1 MLTTLASFAGAAQ
14 ASAAT
19 DTFAYTGGSQ
29 LWTVPS
35 GVISATFDL
44 YGAAGGT
51 SQYGTGGLGG
61 RATATLAVTPG
72 DSIQIEV
79 GQNGQTQLT
88 YDNVYNG
95 GAGGLVAGGGATDV
109 RIGGSTLNDRV
120 LVAGGGGGAGGGCT
134 NGGPTPNGGTG
145 GGLTGGSSAN
155 SCRGVPTT
163 GGTQTEGGQN
173 IGNGGATRGSPGGF
187 GYGAP
192 GLPSATMP
200 EAREAGGGGGGW
212 YGGGGGFEGSGGG
225 GGSGHGP
232 AGTVFENGVRAG
244 NGLATVT
251 YTLPHAL
258 DVSATGNGYVD
269 SSPAGID
276 CGSGAH
282 TTCATDVPHAT
293 DVTLTAHPDTG
304 WDFTG
309 WSGGSCSGSASTC
322 TVTMDQARTVD
333 ATFALQM
340 PVLSV
345 VPSGTGSGK
354 VTSSPGGID
363 CGLDC
368 GEAFAYGTPVTLT
381 AAPDPGTDFTG
392 WSGGGCT
399 GPSTT
404 CTVTMDQ
411 ARSVTADFAL
421 QTPALTAG
429 RSGNG
434 SGSVASS
441 PAGIDCGADCSESYD
456 YGTPVTLTAVPETG
470 SSFTGWSGGGCTGT
484 GACTVTMDQARS
496 VTAGFTLQT
505 RHLAVSRTGDGQGSI
520 SSSPAGIDC
529 GSDCGQDYDYGT
541 PVTLTATAAAG
552 SSFTGW
558 SGGGCSGGSTC
569 TLNMDQARSA
579 TATFISDPVPPDEGP
594 RITSLAVTPKAF
606 QASDDSTPLTRA
618 RKGARIEITLSEGAS
633 VRFRVKNGKP
643 SGDGTAPPPPPERPR
658 TFDRGL
664 GAGKSTVAFSGR
676 LVERRLEPGR
686 YRLVARAT
694 DSAGQLS
701 EKVTARF
708 RVLP

>member
-1 MLTTLASFAGAAQ
+1 MTSGHSGRVRRALVAAVLTTLASFAGAAQ
-14 ASAAT
+14 ARAAT

-79 GQNGQTQLT
+79 GQNGQTQLA

-95 GAGGLVAGGGATDV
+95 GAGGLVAGGGATDI

-134 NGGPTPNGGTG
+134 NGGATPDGGTG

-173 IGNGGATRGSPGGF
+173 IGNGGATLGSPGGF

-244 NGLATVT
+244 NGLATVA
-251 YTLPHAL
+251 YTLPHTL

-293 DVTLTAHPDTG
+293 DVTLAAHPDAG

-399 GPSTT
+399 G
-404 CTVTMDQ
+404 
-411 ARSVTADFAL
+411 
-421 QTPALTAG
+421 
-429 RSGNG
+429 
-434 SGSVASS
+434 
-441 PAGIDCGADCSESYD
+441 
-456 YGTPVTLTAVPETG
+456 TG
-470 SSFTGWSGGGCTGT
+470 P
-484 GACTVTMDQARS
+484 CTVTMDQARS

-552 SSFTGW
+552 SSFTSW

-579 TATFISDPVPPDEGP
+579 TATFTSDPVPPDEGP

-618 RKGARIEITLSEGAS
+618 RKGTRIEITLSEGAS

-658 TFDRGL
+658 TFDRSL
-664 GAGKSTVAFSGR
+664 DAGKSTVAFSGR